1 MRHKNLIRRLVIS
14 ALMLFFAGVGATNAW
29 AQSGGFVYVG
39 HCNTASDPEIA
50 CTNDVWALAI
60 DGTSGALTPV
70 TGSPFTAGTDP
81 QRLTVDP
88 TGQFVYVPNLRDAN
102 VSAFKITAGSG
113 ALTPVSGS
121 PFSAGVF
128 PTGVTTDPAGQ
139 FLYVSN
145 QGGSISAYMI
155 DGGSGALT
163 PVEGSP
169 FPGQTGAAWL
179 AVDPLGRFLYVA
191 NCGTLGCGS
200 GAGGVSG
207 YTINSGTGALTL
219 IAGSPIP
226 TGMIPIG
233 VAINPAGKF
242 VYVVNHGSDSISA
255 FAINQDTGALTPIE
269 GSPFPTG
276 MGPAQMAIDPTGQFA
291 YVSNCGNTGNC
302 HVIRPGSVSAYS
314 IDSATGALGPV
325 TGSPFAAEM
334 GSVFVAIDP
343 SGQFVYVSN
352 AHSGNISAF
361 AIDAVS
367 GVLTQIPGS
376 PFAAGGGPIGLATT
390 AGPPAP

>member
-1 MRHKNLIRRLVIS
+1 MSFARRG
-14 ALMLFFAGVGATNAW
+14 LFSSLFLTVVLFAAKTLW
-29 AQSGGFVYVG
+29 AQGGGFLYVG
-39 HCNTASDPEIA
+39 HCHTDSAPEVA

-60 DGTSGALTPV
+60 DGASGALTPV
-70 TGSPFTAGTDP
+70 TGSPFTAGKDP

-102 VSAFKITAGSG
+102 VSAFKITADSG
-113 ALTPVSGS
+113 ALTAVAAS
-121 PFSAGVF
+121 PFPAGVF
-128 PTGVTTDPAGQ
+128 PTGVTTNPTGQ

-145 QGGSISAYMI
+145 QDGSISAYTI

-169 FPGQTGAAWL
+169 FPSQTGAAWL
-179 AVDPLGRFLYVA
+179 AVDPSGRFLYVA

-200 GAGGVSG
+200 GAGGVSA
-207 YTINSGTGALTL
+207 YTIDSGTGALTP
-219 IAGSPIP
+219 IAGSPFP
-226 TGMIPIG
+226 AGMIPVG
-233 VAINPAGKF
+233 VAIDPAGKF
-242 VYVVNHGSDSISA
+242 VYVVNHGSDNTSG
-255 FAINQDTGALTPIE
+255 FAIDQATGALTPIE

-325 TGSPFAAEM
+325 TGSPFPAEM
-334 GSVFVAIDP
+334 GSVFAAIDP

-352 AHSGNISAF
+352 IHSGNISAF
-361 AIDAVS
+361 AIDAAS
-367 GVLTQIPGS
+367 GALTQIPGS
-376 PFAAGGGPIGLATT
+376 PFGAGGGPLGLATT
-390 AGPPAP
+390 LGPQPPSP